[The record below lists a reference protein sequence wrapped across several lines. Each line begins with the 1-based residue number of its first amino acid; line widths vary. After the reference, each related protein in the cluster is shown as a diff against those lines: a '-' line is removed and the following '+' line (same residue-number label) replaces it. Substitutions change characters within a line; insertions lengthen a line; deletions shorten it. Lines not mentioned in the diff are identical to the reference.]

1 MLSNLKADLCGDMY
15 RALPCLMWTL
25 GALALRPE
33 SPVGTAWSWPLV
45 TGTEEE
51 TPFLPMVFCTAG
63 TTGFSRGCTDL
74 GARPLPGHMT
84 PRKPVHL
91 RVLFYKTVLAILT

>member
-51 TPFLPMVFCTAG
+51 TPFLPIVKLW
-63 TTGFSRGCTDL
+63 FSAQLVPRDSVE
-74 GARPLPGHMT
+74 GARTWEPDLS
-84 PRKPVHL
+84 
-91 RVLFYKTVLAILT
+91 LAT